1 MKTISMFNNKGGVGK
16 TTLGYNVATSLSG
29 LGYKVLVVDLDPQCN
44 FTIYSINEDYIES
57 LWEEEEP
64 YIVDLAKER
73 ARVGENTFLQF
84 LQKPHSVHFILKPI
98 QDGSA
103 GFEELIPPV
112 EVRENFHII
121 PGRPSMYS
129 YENTISSRWN
139 GVAGREPLAIRTI
152 SAFRKLAEDY
162 SKKYNYDFVF
172 FDTSPNL
179 GAMNKVAI
187 STADGFIVPCL
198 PDLFS
203 LYGVKNIGAAI
214 AEWNKEFERIHYML
228 EGQYND
234 ELPKAQAKLIGYLIY
249 NAKKY
254 SNRGDNENEWDLAI
268 GHYKHALQIPDAIRA
283 SMPKSALV
291 ELNDKYVDLP
301 IGNTAIMHTHNT
313 LAGMAQ
319 SYKLPMWDI
328 PSYEHLDEDD
338 QATVRGNR
346 SDYEV
351 TKYKYQFFVMNMLA
365 RLGDE
370 HFERLLTYADHVFGE
385 CYAFIRASN
394 KASIRDLDP
403 MDWVNDDRL
412 KEKLA
417 EYLETHV

>member
-1 MKTISMFNNKGGVGK
+1 MKTISIFNNKGGVGK
-16 TTLGYNVATSLSG
+16 TTLGYNVAASLSG

-44 FTIYSINEDYIES
+44 FTIYSIGEDAIEK

-64 YIVDLAKER
+64 YISDLAKER
-73 ARVGENTFLQF
+73 TRVGEAEFTKILSR
-84 LQKPHSVHFILKPI
+84 PRSVHFILKPI

-103 GFEELIPPV
+103 GFDKLIPPL
-112 EVRENFHII
+112 EVRDNFHII

-139 GVAGREPLAIRTI
+139 GVVGRDPLSIRTI

-162 SKKYNYDFVF
+162 SNEYEYDFVF

-214 AEWNKEFERIHYML
+214 AEWNEEFKTINYVLR
-228 EGQYND
+228 GQYND
-234 ELPKAQAKLIGYLIY
+234 ELPRAQAKLIGYLIY

-254 SNRGDNENEWDLAI
+254 SNRGDNENKWDLAI
-268 GHYKHALQIPDAIRA
+268 GHYKHALQIPEAIRA
-283 SMPKSALV
+283 SMPESALV
-291 ELNDKYVDLP
+291 DLEDEYADLP
-301 IGNTAIMHTHNT
+301 IANTAIMHTHNT

-328 PSYEHLDEDD
+328 PSYEFLNEED

-351 TKYKYQFFVMNMLA
+351 TKYKYQFFVMNMLS

-370 HFERLLTYADHVFGE
+370 HLERVLSYADEVFQD
-385 CYAFIRASN
+385 CYDFIESSN
-394 KASIRDLDP
+394 KATIRSLDP
-403 MDWVNDDRL
+403 EDWVNDERL
-412 KEKLA
+412 KDKLN
-417 EYLETHV
+417 EFLEERL